1 MEKKGTQLPKRE
13 PILFFFFVD
22 AIDNV
27 AKERAVEE
35 EDGKTKEKRLW
46 FFSFFWKPSK
56 SNDDQSSGR
65 RGSLRFV
72 AGRTMPQGCRRDAA
86 GMPGRY
92 SMPVELLEKLCPKS
106 LRFQSRPSNP
116 WRTPAARVLGM
127 PAMLAMPGIPGKPLA
142 EKHDRKERGSS
153 PTQTESV
160 ETPHT
165 AQSFGIFH
173 RQWDAGDSSD
183 ARHPEA
189 TNKIAGRMRHS
200 NPCWCKKEEE
210 PLKENKNSGMPRMPR
225 MPGMSGMPDI
235 VKPRKNAA
243 LESTSVREGRGDS
256 EAKQKLRDAR
266 DARHARHPRPF
277 LKRRE
282 KRTAESLKQL
292 RSPTARER

>member
-1 MEKKGTQLPKRE
+1 
-13 PILFFFFVD
+13 
-22 AIDNV
+22 
-27 AKERAVEE
+27 
-35 EDGKTKEKRLW
+35 
-46 FFSFFWKPSK
+46 
-56 SNDDQSSGR
+56 
-65 RGSLRFV
+65 
-72 AGRTMPQGCRRDAA
+72 
-86 GMPGRY
+86 
-92 SMPVELLEKLCPKS
+92 MPVELLEKLCPKS

-225 MPGMSGMPDI
+225 MPRMPGMSGMPDI